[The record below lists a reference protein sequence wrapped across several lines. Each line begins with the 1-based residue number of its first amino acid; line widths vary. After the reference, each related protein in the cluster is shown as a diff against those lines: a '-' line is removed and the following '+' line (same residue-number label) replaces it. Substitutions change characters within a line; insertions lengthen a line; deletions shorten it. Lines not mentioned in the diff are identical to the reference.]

1 MKLPT
6 CTACANLLRAIKA
19 RRAIRYNA
27 GKGQTLVVGQ
37 PIATASPNLDDA
49 LSDLPPRGVRNISHI
64 VASLF
69 VVLVI
74 VSSIVSVDVVIA
86 ASGRLIA
93 DAPTIVV
100 QPMHLSIIREMRVKS
115 GDVVHK
121 GDVLASL
128 DPTFTQA
135 DKLELTV
142 QQNAL
147 RAQINRLEAELS
159 DAPLHL
165 DGSAPDS
172 VLQMTLYNQRRS
184 QYTSRLRAFE
194 EDIQRF
200 ESAILSTEQNRS
212 SLQRQADIAKEVEG
226 MRGKLFHLKVGT
238 KLNYLDAQVG
248 RMRTERDYE
257 DTTNHLNELRHN
269 LVSTQ
274 AERQVFI
281 DEWRRN
287 LLEELIKARK
297 DASSVAEA
305 LVKAVRMDDLV
316 VLTAPEDGIVLD
328 VAKRSVGSVMQGAEP
343 LVTLVP
349 TTAALIAEVMIGSA
363 DVGYT
368 KLGDDVAIKVDAF
381 PYQRHG
387 LLHGWLRSIGEDSFS
402 PYGAIALA
410 SSGSSSG
417 GGGVY
422 HRSQVVLM
430 NTKLRALPDGTHLI
444 PGMTLTAEIKVGSR
458 SVISY
463 FLYPV
468 LRGFSESIR
477 EP

>member
-6 CTACANLLRAIKA
+6 CTACANLLRAVRA
-19 RRAIRYNA
+19 RRAARSKSEFSRPLKA
-27 GKGQTLVVGQ
+27 EPAV
-37 PIATASPNLDDA
+37 AMTAPNLDDA
-49 LSDLPPRGVRNISHI
+49 LSDLPPRGVRNICYMVACLLLVLI
-64 VASLF
+64 V
-69 VVLVI
+69 
-74 VSSIVSVDVVIA
+74 VSSVVSVDVVVT

-135 DKLELTV
+135 DKLELSV

-147 RAQINRLEAELS
+147 RAQIGRLEAELS
-159 DAPLHL
+159 DAPLRL

-194 EDIQRF
+194 EDVQRY
-200 ESAILSTEQNRS
+200 ESAILSTEQNRN
-212 SLQRQADIAKEVEG
+212 SLEHQADIAKEVEG

-281 DEWRRN
+281 DEWRRQ

-297 DASSVAEA
+297 EASSVAEA

-387 LLHGWLRSIGEDSFS
+387 LLRGRLRSIGEDSFS
-402 PYGAIALA
+402 PYGAIALT
-410 SSGSSSG
+410 SSGSTSG
-417 GGGVY
+417 SVY
-422 HRSQVVLM
+422 HRSQVDL
-430 NTKLRALPDGTHLI
+430 TSTRLRAVPDGTHLI

>member
-6 CTACANLLRAIKA
+6 CTACANLLRVFRKSQD
-19 RRAIRYNA
+19 RLPS
-27 GKGQTLVVGQ
+27 KTLVVRQGQ
-37 PIATASPNLDDA
+37 LAAVVNLDDA
-49 LSDLPPRGVRNISHI
+49 LSDLPPRGVRNVSYI
-64 VASLF
+64 VAGLF
-69 VVLVI
+69 LALVA
-74 VSSIVSVDVVIA
+74 VSSLVSVDVVVA
-86 ASGRLIA
+86 ASGRLIT

-100 QPMHLSIIREMRVKS
+100 QPMHLSIIREMRVKA
-115 GDVVHK
+115 GDIVHK

-135 DKLELTV
+135 DKLELSV

-147 RAQINRLEAELS
+147 RAQISRLEAELNDS
-159 DAPLHL
+159 PLRL
-165 DGSAPDS
+165 DNSAPDS
-172 VLQMTLYNQRRS
+172 ILQMTLYNQRRS
-184 QYTSRLRAFE
+184 QYTSKLRAFE
-194 EDIQRF
+194 EDIQRY
-200 ESAILSTEQNRS
+200 ESAISSTEQNRR
-212 SLQRQADIAKEVEG
+212 SLQQQADIAKEVEG
-226 MRGKLFHLKVGT
+226 MRGKLFNLKVGT

-248 RMRTERDYE
+248 RMRTERDYQ
-257 DTTNHLNELRHN
+257 DTSNHLNELRHY
-269 LVSTQ
+269 LVSTR

-281 DEWRRN
+281 DEWRRQ

-297 DASSVAEA
+297 DASSVAEG
-305 LVKAVRMDDLV
+305 LIKAVRMDDLV

-349 TTAALIAEVMIGSA
+349 TTAALIAEVMISSA

-368 KLGDDVAIKVDAF
+368 KLGDDVAVKVDAF

-387 LLHGWLRSIGEDSFS
+387 LLSGRLRSIGEDSSS
-402 PYGAIALA
+402 PYGTLAIA
-410 SSGSSSG
+410 SSGSSN
-417 GGGVY
+417 GGVF
-422 HRSQVVLM
+422 HRSQVVL
-430 NTKLRALPDGTHLI
+430 TDIKLRALPEGTHLI
-444 PGMTLTAEIKVGSR
+444 PGMTLTAEIKVGAR

-463 FLYPV
+463 FLYPM